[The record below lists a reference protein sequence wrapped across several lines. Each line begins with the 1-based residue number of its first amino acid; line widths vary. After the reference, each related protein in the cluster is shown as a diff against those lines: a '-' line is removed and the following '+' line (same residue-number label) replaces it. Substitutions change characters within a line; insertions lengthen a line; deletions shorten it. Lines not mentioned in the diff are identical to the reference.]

1 MICTEFLFLILA
13 PKGLFLTHSS
23 SATLRVTEGE
33 LVQFD
38 FIFLLYHPGNPKPTE
53 TQFIYKRTASGGF
66 ISPNGSV
73 VLEFGLARIND
84 YCYLDDRLTSP
95 TGAITPR
102 PQPYG
107 VRVRNPNVN
116 DSGNYSVVVPY
127 DGTNYTANFT
137 IIGKISI
144 IIICRFLR
152 PSSLPSLSFSPL
164 QYYLLKPPHLLPP

>member
-33 LVQFD
+33 LVQFN

-66 ISPNGSV
+66 ISPNDSV
-73 VLEFGLARIND
+73 VREFGLARIND
-84 YCYLDDRLTSP
+84 YCYP
-95 TGAITPR
+95 GPVGAITPR

-107 VRVRNPNVN
+107 VMVRNPNVN

-152 PSSLPSLSFSPL
+152 PSSLPSLPFSPL
-164 QYYLLKPPHLLPP
+164 